1 MGGRK
6 GNLSSWDPDWRKEFN
21 PSVNSE
27 EKETEDEAMDK
38 SEPLVQD
45 LFNADIGNDGK
56 ETFESARTGVT
67 CCRCEGGGG
76 GGATRAVDGEGRA
89 VAAAST
95 AAVASSA
102 SGWRCRVRRRFSDR

>member
-76 GGATRAVDGEGRA
+76 GGGATRAVDGEGRA

-102 SGWRCRVRRRFSDR
+102 PV